1 MTFTSIGE
9 GANLISE
16 NSVDLPN
23 GQKMVTEVIQLGDD
37 KFITGNTLVGA
48 DGAKIMSTYCGTCS
62 GVSVGC
68 VDCRNN
74 DPVLDC
80 INGRIYCA
88 S

>member
-1 MTFTSIGE
+1 MAYTSLSD
-9 GANLISE
+9 GAKLLSE

-23 GQKMVTEVIQLGDD
+23 GQKMVTEVIELGGDQ
-37 KFITGNTLVGA
+37 FITGNTLIGQ
-48 DGAKIMSTYCGTCS
+48 DGQKIMSTYCGACS

-80 INGRIYCA
+80 VNRRIYCA